1 MKYDVH
7 EIIQALKFYG
17 GGFMQALAE
26 ALARADTQNQK
37 KILTAWENEINN
49 IMEIHNPTT

>member
-1 MKYDVH
+1 MKYDVY

-26 ALARADTQNQK
+26 ALARADMQNQN

-49 IMEIHNPTT
+49 IMQLHKPTT